1 MKPVKKVIILEVMKF
16 MYKFSVMLLLI
27 LILFST
33 MGCTYMVAKKTVKV
47 IDNVLTQSPNPD
59 KKERIIIKQNKKKD
73 KAREFYCSKVKDKE
87 KCSND

>member
-1 MKPVKKVIILEVMKF
+1 
-16 MYKFSVMLLLI
+16 MYRFFVTLLLI
-27 LILFST
+27 SILLIT
-33 MGCTYMVAKKTVKV
+33 CTSCSFIVAKKTAKV
-47 IDNVLTQSPNPD
+47 IDKVLTESPNPD